1 MTTPSSTPIVTS
13 EWLLK
18 NYKLKNIS
26 IIDGSWHLP
35 SLNRNAEKEFVNQ
48 HIPNSVF
55 FDIDKIADTNNS
67 LPHMIPSSAEFAKHV
82 SALGITNHQHLIVY
96 DTTGI
101 GSAARVWWMFRLFGH
116 DHISVLDGGLPAW
129 KSLGP
134 ISSGEISPTPGR
146 FKANF
151 DRRLVRTLK
160 QMEENLSS
168 KQDQVL
174 DARSQGRF
182 NGIEP
187 EPRKGLRSGHIPH
200 SHNLPFTEIYDP
212 DTKLLLSKPR
222 LSELFANAGIETGN
236 PIVASCGSGVTACN
250 LALALYIVGNTNV
263 AIYDGSW
270 TEWGGHTDTPVNS
283 QQ

>member
-1 MTTPSSTPIVTS
+1 MTTSSSTPIVTS

-18 NYKLKNIS
+18 KYKLKNIS

-35 SLNRNAEKEFVNQ
+35 SLNRNAEKEFLNQ
-48 HIPNSVF
+48 HIPTSVF
-55 FDIDKIADTNNS
+55 FDIDRIADINNT
-67 LPHMIPSSAEFAKHV
+67 LPHMVPSEADFAKYV
-82 SALGITNHQHLIVY
+82 SALGITNNQHIIVY
-96 DTTGI
+96 DATGI

-134 ISSGEISPTPGR
+134 VSSGETSPAPTN
-146 FKANF
+146 FNANF
-151 DRRLVRTLK
+151 DRSLVRTLK
-160 QMEENLSS
+160 QMQENLSS

-174 DARSQGRF
+174 DARSRGRF

-212 DTKLLLSKPR
+212 DTKLLLNEPR
-222 LSELFANAGIETGN
+222 LSELFMSAGIKTEKPT
-236 PIVASCGSGVTACN
+236 VTSCGSGVTACN
-250 LALALYIVGNTNV
+250 LALALYILGNTNV

-270 TEWGGHTDTPVNS
+270 TEWGGQTNTPVDS
-283 QQ
+283 Q